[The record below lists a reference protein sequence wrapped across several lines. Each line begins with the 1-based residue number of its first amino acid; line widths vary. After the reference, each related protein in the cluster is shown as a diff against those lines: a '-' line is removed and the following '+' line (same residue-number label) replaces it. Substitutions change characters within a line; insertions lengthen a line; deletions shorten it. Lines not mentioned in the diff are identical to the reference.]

1 MASLGALALTDRKA
15 ADESLE
21 PHKKPTPLLKWAGGK
36 GQLLPQMTSY
46 FPEDLGTYHEPFLG
60 GGAVFFHLSPRK
72 AVLSDSN
79 PDLIHVYRMVRD
91 NPYGLKTQLDLH
103 KKHSKEKAYF
113 YHVREMQP
121 RGLQPVARA
130 ARTVFLNKTC
140 FNGLYRVNSKGEF
153 NVPYGGY
160 RNPSLYLEENLH
172 LTSAALQGAK
182 LRVEDFR
189 LACKHPRK
197 GDFVYLDPPYQP
209 LTKTSSFTNYTREG
223 FGRRDQEDLA
233 AIFGALDRRGCKVML
248 SNSSTAWL
256 RELYQEY
263 YQVTLRAKR
272 AINCK
277 GTGRGA
283 IDELLVMNY
292 P

>member
-1 MASLGALALTDRKA
+1 MAPPGALAITDRKVT
-15 ADESLE
+15 DETLE
-21 PHKKPTPLLKWAGGK
+21 PRRKPIPLLKWAGGK
-36 GQLLPQMTSY
+36 GQLLSQMTPY

-60 GGAVFFHLSPRK
+60 GGAVFFHLSPRQ
-72 AVLSDSN
+72 ATLSDSN
-79 PDLIHVYRMVRD
+79 LDLIHVYQMVRD
-91 NPYGLKTQLDLH
+91 NPDGLKAQLDLH

-113 YHVREMQP
+113 YHVRGMQAQE
-121 RGLQPVARA
+121 LQPAARA

-140 FNGLYRVNSKGEF
+140 FNGLYRVNSKGGF

-160 RNPSLYLEENLH
+160 RNPSLYLEENLQ
-172 LTSAALQGAK
+172 LTSAALQGAE

-189 LACKHPRK
+189 QACKRPRK

-223 FGRRDQEDLA
+223 FGRKDQENLA
-233 AIFGALDRRGCKVML
+233 EIFGALDRRGCKVML
-248 SNSSTAWL
+248 SNSSTPWVK
-256 RELYQEY
+256 ELYREY
-263 YQVTLRAKR
+263 SLVTLKAKR
-272 AINCK
+272 AINCN
-277 GTGRGA
+277 GARRGA